1 MNLYLPFQQVA
12 EALGPPAKPSLDP
25 DWQNVIFGELSDEV
39 AQKIKVNIFFV
50 YIILKSC
57 TCHFMAYFTC
67 VFYPNRKE

>member
-39 AQKIKVNIFFV
+39 AQKIKVNIFFCIYNFKELYV
-50 YIILKSC
+50 SFCGI
-57 TCHFMAYFTC
+57 
-67 VFYPNRKE
+67 FYLCFLP